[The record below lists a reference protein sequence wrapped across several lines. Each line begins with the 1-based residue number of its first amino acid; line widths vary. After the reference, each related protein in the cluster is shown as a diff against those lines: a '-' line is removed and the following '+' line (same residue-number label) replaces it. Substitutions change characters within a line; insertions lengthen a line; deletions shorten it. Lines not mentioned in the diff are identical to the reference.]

1 MKNPSSEY
9 TEMIDAF
16 GAAYLSGKVSR
27 IIQGGKFCMV
37 DNLEDASGEKGAVQ
51 QGEDGAAR
59 HGQRGDERQGVSG
72 GNIHKTGRRGI
83 RYPHRI
89 TMSFCIYCRS
99 GRMKARIQQKEYS
112 VSSGDV
118 LLLFTG
124 QILEYADIS
133 RDCKVIFIAIDSEFL
148 LTQIRNKYGE
158 ILRDWVL
165 RTKEPTQMHLEKESA
180 TAFEK
185 LCESFKYIVTDAG
198 SDYTDGIVYGFTT
211 IFANLLTSWHKR
223 NRSGE
228 EIPDRAAVPASNA
241 QKVLLTYRSDI
252 HHFALR
258 YKRVSYYAKR
268 QNLSTR
274 QFSRLIN
281 EASGEKPSA
290 LINEYLVLEA
300 KSLLQTGTCSVH
312 EVCERLGFD
321 NDSFFNRWFRRMAG
335 ISPGRFIR
343 QSEE

>member
-1 MKNPSSEY
+1 M
-9 TEMIDAF
+9 
-16 GAAYLSGKVSR
+16 
-27 IIQGGKFCMV
+27 
-37 DNLEDASGEKGAVQ
+37 
-51 QGEDGAAR
+51 
-59 HGQRGDERQGVSG
+59 
-72 GNIHKTGRRGI
+72 
-83 RYPHRI
+83 
-89 TMSFCIYCRS
+89 
-99 GRMKARIQQKEYS
+99 
-112 VSSGDV
+112 
-118 LLLFTG
+118 
-124 QILEYADIS
+124 
-133 RDCKVIFIAIDSEFL
+133 
-148 LTQIRNKYGE
+148 
-158 ILRDWVL
+158 
-165 RTKEPTQMHLEKESA
+165 
-180 TAFEK
+180 
-185 LCESFKYIVTDAG
+185 
-198 SDYTDGIVYGFTT
+198 
-211 IFANLLTSWHKR
+211 
-223 NRSGE
+223 
-228 EIPDRAAVPASNA
+228 
-241 QKVLLTYRSDI
+241 LLTYRSDI